1 MNHDISC
8 ADFPIGKSPI
18 EESVD
23 PLIIGDWGFVVSV
36 NCVRVNRELPSR
48 DIPISEEGDNLWV
61 AIGLRTYG
69 IRSCGSES

>member
-8 ADFPIGKSPI
+8 ADFPI
-18 EESVD
+18 EDSVD
-23 PLIIGDWGFVVSV
+23 PLTIEDRGFVVYV
-36 NCVRVNRELPSR
+36 ICVRVNRELPSR

-69 IRSCGSES
+69 SRSCGSGS